1 MNSGQ
6 PPSLLRIVL
15 VFLLVV
21 AALAITLLGIN
32 SVASSQQQEP
42 TPGNPSSQGAA
53 ARERK
58 IGIGIPKHLPLKFEI
73 KNLNSDRWVYDL
85 EIDVT
90 NTSTKPIYYLDFFI
104 TMPGYK
110 NKITGNKLGFWFSY
124 GRIELVDFAAPLLPD
139 DIPIAPGEKHTFK
152 IRESLAK
159 GWEEQSKSEGRPEP
173 KILSLQFQELN
184 FGDGTGF
191 VTTAGEPVNIH
202 RKSGGAGAA
211 SQSGGPPKPKTQ
223 SINSYLPAM
232 FLPVNFSKNNELNKV
247 FNALTE
253 LPFTC
258 GGQSNCQ
265 LTKRTFVTCGRTC
278 DPGSDQK
285 LSHSTFGCETDP
297 QCSCRIPDFIDGSR
311 EWVAFVSKGNLA
323 AFSRHVARVFIVS
336 TANAVIA

>member
-1 MNSGQ
+1 MRTPFYLTIHAFRRIDLVKATQRGISHSERSRVMNSGQ

-15 VFLLVV
+15 VILLVV
-21 AALAITLLGIN
+21 TALAVTLLGIN
-32 SVASSQQQEP
+32 RVASSQQQEP

-53 ARERK
+53 VSERK

-110 NKITGNKLGFWFSY
+110 SKMTGNKLGFWFSY

-159 GWEEQSKSEGRPEP
+159 GWEEQSKNEGRPEP
-173 KILSLQFQELN
+173 KVLSLQFQGLN

-211 SQSGGPPKPKTQ
+211 NQSGGPPKPKTQ

-232 FLPVNFSKNNELNKV
+232 FLPVNFSKNNELNGV

-278 DPGSDQK
+278 DPGNDQK
-285 LSHSTFGCETDP
+285 LSHWRQMSDEVDT
-297 QCSCRIPDFIDGSR
+297 SR
-311 EWVAFVSKGNLA
+311 KN
-323 AFSRHVARVFIVS
+323 RR
-336 TANAVIA
+336 

>member
-6 PPSLLRIVL
+6 RPSLLRIVL

-21 AALAITLLGIN
+21 VSLLGVN
-32 SVASSQQQEP
+32 SVVSSQQPQHDP
-42 TPGNPSSQGAA
+42 SSGNPSPQGAA

-58 IGIGIPKHLPLKFEI
+58 IGIGIPKHLPLKFEVR
-73 KNLNSDRWVYDL
+73 NLNSDRWVFDL

-110 NKITGNKLGFWFSY
+110 SEITGNKLGFWFSY
-124 GRIELVDFAAPLLPD
+124 GRIELVDFAEPLLAD

-159 GWEEQSKSEGRPEP
+159 GWEEQSKREGRPEP
-173 KILSLQFQELN
+173 KVLNLQFQGLN

-191 VTTAGEPVNIH
+191 VSTAGEPVNIH
-202 RKSGGAGAA
+202 KKSGGAGAA
-211 SQSGGPPKPKTQ
+211 SNRGDPPIPTIQS
-223 SINSYLPAM
+223 SSLYLPAM
-232 FLPVNFSKNNELNKV
+232 YLPVNFSKSDDRNNSLEI
-247 FNALTE
+247 LTG
-253 LPFTC
+253 LPFSC

-278 DPGSDQK
+278 DPGSDRK
-285 LSHSTFGCETDP
+285 KSHSTFM
-297 QCSCRIPDFIDGSR
+297 
-311 EWVAFVSKGNLA
+311 
-323 AFSRHVARVFIVS
+323 
-336 TANAVIA
+336 